1 MMAVGSSLNP
11 KTTHYEFNGPLGT
24 LLMSLGLPGVVIGLY
39 LLCGRE
45 TCSLGAY
52 PSLPQWKDLFHSH
65 AFAVFVAWFIF
76 QLLLSLFPIGK
87 VVEGTKLRDG
97 SRLTY
102 RLNGLFAFVV
112 SHVAFLVAYFYF
124 GVPVSFVYDHYLAL
138 TAASIVFSLVLSL
151 YLYLR
156 SFRHGALLA
165 LGGNS
170 GSVVYDWF
178 IGRELNPRIGS
189 FDWKLFCEMRP
200 GLIGWV
206 LINYCMLVKQYE
218 MYGYV
223 TTSMV
228 LVCFFQSWYILDSF
242 WFEEAIL
249 TTMDI
254 VHDGFGF
261 MLAFGDLAWVPF
273 TYTLQARYL
282 VDHPTFLSYYSL
294 FGIIALNLVGYVIF
308 RGANSQK
315 DVFRRNPNHPRVSH
329 LKTMPTERGT
339 KLIISGWWGI
349 CRHPNYV
356 GDLIMALSWC
366 LPCGPTSVIPYF
378 YPIYFTSL
386 LIHRQLRDEE
396 HCRQK
401 YGKDWDKFCKIVRW
415 RLIPY
420 IY

>member
-1 MMAVGSSLNP
+1 
-11 KTTHYEFNGPLGT
+11 
-24 LLMSLGLPGVVIGLY
+24 MSLGLPGVVLGLY
-39 LLCGRE
+39 ILCGRDSC
-45 TCSLGAY
+45 TLGTL
-52 PSLPQWKDLFHSH
+52 PSLPEWSEYFHPH
-65 AFAVFVAWFIF
+65 ALSVFIAWFLF
-76 QLLLSLFPIGK
+76 QLLLSFVPIGK
-87 VVEGTKLRDG
+87 VVKGTKLRDG
-97 SRLTY
+97 SRLSY
-102 RLNGLFAFVV
+102 RLNGLFAFVF

-124 GVPVSFVYDHYLAL
+124 DVPVSFVYDHYLAL
-138 TAASIVFSLVLSL
+138 AAASTAFSLLLAV

-156 SFRHGALLA
+156 SFRRGALLA

-170 GSVVYDWF
+170 GNIMYDWF
-178 IGRELNPRIGS
+178 MGRELNPRIGP

-223 TTSMV
+223 TYSMV

-261 MLAFGDLAWVPF
+261 MLAFGDLVWVPF
-273 TYTLQARYL
+273 TYSLQARYL
-282 VDHPTFLSYYSL
+282 VDRPTFLSYYAL
-294 FGIIALNLVGYVIF
+294 FGIIGLNLVGYVIF
-308 RGANSQK
+308 RGSNSQK
-315 DVFRRNPNHPRVSH
+315 DAFRRDPNHPRVSH
-329 LKTMPTERGT
+329 LKTMPTDRGT

-366 LPCGPTSVIPYF
+366 LPCGLTHVIPYF

-386 LIHRQLRDEE
+386 LVHRQLRDEE

-401 YGKDWDKFCKIVRW
+401 YGRDWDKFCKTVRW

-420 IY
+420 VY

>member
-1 MMAVGSSLNP
+1 MAADSSLNP
-11 KTTHYEFNGPLGT
+11 KTTRYEFMGPIGT
-24 LLMSLGLPGVVIGLY
+24 LLMSVGLPGVVLGLY
-39 LLCGRE
+39 LLCGRDS
-45 TCSLGAY
+45 CSLGSY
-52 PSLPQWKDLFHSH
+52 PTLPEWKDMFHPN
-65 AFAVFVAWFIF
+65 ALGVFVAWFVF
-76 QLLLSLFPIGK
+76 QLLLSLVPVGRLVK
-87 VVEGTKLRDG
+87 GTKLRDG
-97 SRLTY
+97 SQLSY
-102 RLNGLFAFVV
+102 RLNGLFAFIV

-124 GVPVSFVYDHYLAL
+124 GVRVSFVYDHYLAL
-138 TAASIVFSLVLSL
+138 ATAAIAFSLLLSF

-156 SFRHGALLA
+156 SHRPGALLA

-170 GSVVYDWF
+170 GNAVYDWF
-178 IGRELNPRIGS
+178 MGRELNPRIGP

-206 LINYCMLVKQYE
+206 LINYCMMVKQYE

-228 LVCFFQSWYILDSF
+228 LVCFFQSWYILDSS

-282 VDHPTFLSYYSL
+282 VDHPTFLPHSAL
-294 FGIIALNLVGYVIF
+294 FGILALNLVGYVIF
-308 RGANSQK
+308 RGSNSQK
-315 DVFRRNPNHPRVSH
+315 DAFRRDPNHPRVSH

-339 KLIISGWWGI
+339 KLIISSWWGI
-349 CRHPNYV
+349 CRHPNYI
-356 GDLIMALSWC
+356 GDLIMALSWS
-366 LPCGPTSVIPYF
+366 LPCGLTHIIPYF
-378 YPIYFTSL
+378 YLIFSTSL

-396 HCRQK
+396 HCRHK

-420 IY
+420 VY